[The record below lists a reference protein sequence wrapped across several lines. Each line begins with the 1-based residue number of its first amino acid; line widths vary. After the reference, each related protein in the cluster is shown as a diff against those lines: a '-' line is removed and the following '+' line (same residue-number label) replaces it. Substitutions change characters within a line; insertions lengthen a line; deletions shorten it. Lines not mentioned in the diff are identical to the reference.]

1 MMNYSDGK
9 HLLLK
14 ELMKLI
20 RIKYFGGRL
29 TEEQKSKFLATI
41 KARHNT
47 KKVITMTEEPKVK
60 EKDGADEDLHYIPID
75 PQTFNEQV
83 RIGLTEVSKLADVPV
98 SKVQYWEEKGYIE
111 EAEHSKGTTE
121 RFRYGFE
128 TVQKANLIRQG
139 LERGFNLRKAANKAE
154 EVQELLE
161 DTDEQPL
168 GEAQYR
174 KIQDKMLE
182 KADEVFEELYEE
194 LKSEAKE
201 DVPT

>member
-1 MMNYSDGK
+1 MV
-9 HLLLK
+9 
-14 ELMKLI
+14 
-20 RIKYFGGRL
+20 RVKYFGGSL
-29 TEEQKSKFLATI
+29 TEEQKSKFLAKI
-41 KARHNT
+41 KSKLNNE
-47 KKVITMTEEPKVK
+47 KVIVMTEKPKVK
-60 EKDGADEDLHYIPID
+60 EKDDVDEDLHYIPID

-83 RIGLTEVSKLADVPV
+83 RIGLTEVSKLADIPV

-139 LERGFNLRKAANKAE
+139 LERGYNLKKAAKKAE
-154 EVQELLE
+154 EVQKVLKN
-161 DTDEQPL
+161 TDEQPF

-174 KIQDKMLE
+174 KIQEKMLE

-194 LKSEAKE
+194 LKSEPTKNAPTKAK
-201 DVPT
+201 